1 MSKYHWVLTSALD
14 VENEEYMSEVSR
26 ITTLMEKAG
35 KNPMIQRE
43 QLALY
48 MTTVTAGQC
57 FLLFAIFPF
66 AWNEGRLA
74 THADIHQGLVLMRN
88 EWNPI
93 LKQAVDQNVGPRK
106 EFYSCLKNISIHIIG
121 GHAVSHVDGS
131 SEKNMQSHSFGVSRS
146 PAMARVR
153 TRNACTLSPRQSGGK
168 TTQALSSPFALSHLS
183 GTMQ

>member
-1 MSKYHWVLTSALD
+1 MSKYHWMLTSALD
-14 VENEEYMSEVSR
+14 VENEEHMSEVSR

-74 THADIHQGLVLMRN
+74 THADVHQGLVLQRN
-88 EWNPI
+88 EWHPI
-93 LKQAVDQNVGPRK
+93 LKQAVDQNIGSRR
-106 EFYSCLKNISIHIIG
+106 EFYSCIKNMGLHIIG
-121 GHAVSHVDGS
+121 GHAVSHVDAS
-131 SEKNMQSHSFGVSRS
+131 SEKQTAEPLIRRLPS
-146 PAMARVR
+146 PAMVR
-153 TRNACTLSPRQSGGK
+153 RRMQNTCTLSPRQSGGK
-168 TTQALSSPFALSHLS
+168 TTQGLSSPFALNHLS